1 MSDEYVRCIMN
12 DDKITLVEFS
22 RFLIRYY
29 TGGYP
34 YQKLGQAFIN
44 NYHQCRTNMKQAA
57 SLHEILEDRKA
68 AEMIIRDHVRDEV

>member
-1 MSDEYVRCIMN
+1 MN
-12 DDKITLVEFS
+12 VDKITLVEFS

-44 NYHQCRTNMKQAA
+44 NYHQCRKNIKQAA
-57 SLHEILEDRKA
+57 ALHEIKDDKKA
-68 AEMIIRDHVRDEV
+68 VEMIIRDYIHDEV